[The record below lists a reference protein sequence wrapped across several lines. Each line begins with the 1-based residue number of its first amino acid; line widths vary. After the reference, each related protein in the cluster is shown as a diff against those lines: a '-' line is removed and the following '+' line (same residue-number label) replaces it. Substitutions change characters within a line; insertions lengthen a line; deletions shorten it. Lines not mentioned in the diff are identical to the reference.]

1 MLRKGAARPITLA
14 VLKAGHAETTAHR
27 TVPLGG
33 IHERAEYPS
42 PVLFQRRGK
51 ACILAAA
58 LFLSGGAA
66 FAQAPDEAFPA
77 VANVKQLM
85 LDLIHPSSNDILLAI
100 YRGGPK
106 DEKDW
111 AAVRRSAVTLAESGN
126 MLMMRG
132 RARDRGD
139 WMKDAKLLVDAG
151 NAAYKAAQAK
161 DAAALAAVAGS
172 VDLSCTTCHK
182 QYRPNVFPKD
192 GGSK

>member
-1 MLRKGAARPITLA
+1 MKSRCS
-14 VLKAGHAETTAHR
+14 
-27 TVPLGG
+27 
-33 IHERAEYPS
+33 RA
-42 PVLFQRRGK
+42 F
-51 ACILAAA
+51 ILAAT
-58 LFLSGGAA
+58 LLLTGGA
-66 FAQAPDEAFPA
+66 FAQAPGDAFPP

-111 AAVRRSAVTLAESGN
+111 ASVRRSAVTLAESGN

-132 RARDRGD
+132 RARDQGE

-151 NAAYKAAQAK
+151 NAAYKAAQAR
-161 DAAALAAVAGS
+161 DGAALAAVAGS
-172 VDLSCTTCHK
+172 VDASCTTCHK